1 MPKSVASYRS
11 HETTH
16 GPGDHSPSDDEE
28 TRSRQAEAMRNAYRN
43 AQAGVPTS
51 PLATRSTSAQ
61 GSYSDLR
68 SGMMSR
74 SHLSEHAGLLQN
86 SDLLASGYRTMPASS
101 PATPRRGISRMTSYA
116 NSMRLRGHSR
126 RGSFARKVSKA
137 LRSRD
142 GIPEAEAEATA
153 MMASSFKDDRVWYDQ
168 FTSTDWVHDSIADAY
183 RVKGLRSRKDWR
195 GRLQALFDG
204 AQGWILVAIIGCLTA
219 GIAYCIDVTE
229 AAIFD
234 YKTGYCSHNWRYSK
248 RKCCSGASICDEWCR
263 WSGLTHREGNSK
275 LWSDFAAYFIWVV
288 LLSLAA
294 CALTLQTKTT
304 ISSAVTLSTLDE
316 NLGADPH
323 GHGKTNED
331 QENQERPESTATQ
344 KPPMVYY
351 PAAGSGVAEVKVILS
366 GFVLHGYL
374 GVQTLVFKTLGL
386 ILSVASGLSIGKEGP
401 YVHVAACIGN
411 IACRLFSKYRM
422 NDGKRREV
430 LSASAAAGVAVA
442 FGAPIGGVLFSLE
455 EVSYYF
461 PPKTLF
467 RTFFCCIAAAL
478 SLRFLDPYGTSK
490 IVLFEVR
497 YITDWR
503 FFELAVF
510 ILLGILGGATG
521 AMFIK
526 ASRIWAKTFRR
537 VPVIKKHPMFE
548 VLLVAVLT
556 GLISFWNRYTRLP
569 VAELLFE
576 LSSPC
581 SAFTETGTS
590 LCPTASRIPDTIW
603 YLCWAFVVKAALTT
617 VTFGIKVPAGIY
629 VPSMV
634 VGGLLGRI
642 VGHAVQWLT
651 ITYPDFGLFG
661 DCPVNGN
668 PEACVVPGVYA
679 LVAAGATMCGVTRL
693 SVTLAVILFELTGSL
708 EHVLPFSLGVL
719 IAKWTADALE
729 PASIYDLLT
738 DMNSYP
744 FLDSKVRPVFTTEL
758 GDITPAP
765 HPSHYIDISH
775 SPLVPAPQLRAKLE
789 HLHTVGELDG
799 GLPILRDGVLVGLIP
814 APDLEFALDG
824 LEAESSA
831 LCLMSASERW
841 QGPGRGAILLP
852 SDSED
857 SEDEGEGDSH
867 LFNPSSSSDPLLSS
881 QRLRDHNKR
890 KDTGNDDDNEDDDPV
905 QRSTDPTDFTAYI
918 DPAPVALEI
927 CSPMDLVYECF
938 VKLGLRYICVLRE
951 GRFVGLVHKK
961 AFVKYC
967 REVERQKL

>member
-11 HETTH
+11 YATDQ
-16 GPGDHSPSDDEE
+16 PSRDHSLSDDEE
-28 TRSRQAEAMRNAYRN
+28 TRGRQAEAVRNAYRN
-43 AQAGVPTS
+43 AQTGLSTS
-51 PLATRSTSAQ
+51 PLATRTRLED
-61 GSYSDLR
+61 SYSDLR
-68 SGMMSR
+68 SPTMSR
-74 SHLSEHAGLLQN
+74 SQQLSESTGLLLHP
-86 SDLLASGYRTMPASS
+86 DMMGSGYRTMPAST
-101 PATPRRGISRMTSYA
+101 PATPRRGISRRTSFA

-126 RGSFARKVSKA
+126 RNSFARKVSRG
-137 LRSRD
+137 LRSSD
-142 GIPEAEAEATA
+142 GIAEADDGAHPL
-153 MMASSFKDDRVWYDQ
+153 ASSFRDDRVWYDQ

-183 RVKGLRSRKDWR
+183 RVKELRSRKDWR
-195 GRLQALFDG
+195 GRLEALFDG
-204 AQGWILVAIIGCLTA
+204 AQGWILVAIIGCITA
-219 GIAYCIDVTE
+219 GIAYFIDVTE
-229 AAIFD
+229 SAIFD

-263 WSGLTHREGNSK
+263 WSGLAHREGNSK
-275 LWSDFAAYFIWVV
+275 LWSDFGAYFLWVV
-288 LLSLAA
+288 VLSLLS
-294 CALTLQTKTT
+294 CWLTLQTKTVIT
-304 ISSAVTLSTLDE
+304 SPVSLSTLDE

-323 GHGKTNED
+323 GHGKTSED
-331 QENQERPESTATQ
+331 QANDVGQEAPHNEPTQ

-386 ILSVASGLSIGKEGP
+386 ILSVASGLSLGKEGP
-401 YVHVAACIGN
+401 YVHVATCVGN
-411 IACRLFSKYRM
+411 IACRLFSKYSQ

-503 FFELAVF
+503 FFELAIF
-510 ILLGILGGATG
+510 ILVGILGGATG
-521 AMFIK
+521 ALFIK
-526 ASRIWAKTFRR
+526 ASRVWAKTFRR
-537 VPVIKKHPMFE
+537 IPAIKKHPMFE

-581 SAFTETGTS
+581 DTFTEEGTS

-603 YLCWAFVVKAALTT
+603 YLCWAFVVKATLTT

-642 VGHAVQWLT
+642 VGHSVQWLT
-651 ITYPDFGLFG
+651 ITYPNFGLFA
-661 DCPVNGN
+661 DCPANGS

-719 IAKWTADALE
+719 IAKWTADAIE

-758 GDITPAP
+758 GDITEAP
-765 HPSHYIDISH
+765 HPNHFIDISR
-775 SPLVPAPQLRAKLE
+775 SPLVPAHQLRVKLD
-789 HLHTVGELDG
+789 HLHRSGELDG
-799 GLPILRDGVLVGLIP
+799 GLPILRNGVLVGLIP
-814 APDLEFALDG
+814 GPDLEFALDG
-824 LEAESSA
+824 LEGETSA
-831 LCLMSASERW
+831 LCLMSAQEKWS
-841 QGPGRGAILLP
+841 GPGRGAVLTLP
-852 SDSED
+852 SASS
-857 SEDEGEGDSH
+857 SEDEDEGDEGDEHGYFGSA
-867 LFNPSSSSDPLLSS
+867 SATSAAAASDPLLAS
-881 QRLRDHNKR
+881 QRLRDHMS
-890 KDTGNDDDNEDDDPV
+890 KDPQRRPDPA
-905 QRSTDPTDFTAYI
+905 DFTPYI
-918 DPAPVALEI
+918 DVAPVALEI

-967 REVERQKL
+967 REVHEGKS

>member
-11 HETTH
+11 YETDH
-16 GPGDHSPSDDEE
+16 PPGDYSPSDDEE
-28 TRSRQAEAMRNAYRN
+28 TRHRQEEAIRNTQRN

-51 PLATRSTSAQ
+51 PVLPRTAS
-61 GSYSDLR
+61 SYTTHSDFHG
-68 SGMMSR
+68 GMMSR
-74 SHLSEHAGLLQN
+74 SQLSEHDRLLLHP
-86 SDLLASGYRTMPASS
+86 DLSASGYRTMPTSM
-101 PATPRRGISRMTSYA
+101 PATPRRRLSRRTSFA
-116 NSMRLRGHSR
+116 NSMRLRGQSR
-126 RGSFARKVSKA
+126 RGSFVRKVSRA
-137 LRSRD
+137 LRGAD
-142 GIPEAEAEATA
+142 GTIEGEDSEADPPLS
-153 MMASSFKDDRVWYDQ
+153 ASYIDGRVWYDQ

-183 RVKGLRSRKDWR
+183 RVKELRMRKDWR
-195 GRLQALFDG
+195 GLLASHFDG
-204 AQGWILVAIIGCLTA
+204 AQGWILVAIIGILVA

-234 YKTGYCSHNWRYSK
+234 FKTGYCSSNWRYSK
-248 RKCCSGASICDEWCR
+248 RKCCAGASVCKEWCR
-263 WSGLTHREGNSK
+263 WSGLVSPESDEK
-275 LWSDFAAYFIWVV
+275 LWSDFAAFFIWVV
-288 LLSLAA
+288 VLSLLA
-294 CALTLQTKTT
+294 CWITLQTKTT
-304 ISSAVTLSTLDE
+304 ITSAVSLSTLDE

-323 GHGKTNED
+323 SQGKTSED
-331 QENQERPESTATQ
+331 QDDGLAHERRFAAAARR
-344 KPPMVYY
+344 PPMVYY

-374 GVQTLVFKTLGL
+374 GVKTLVFKALGL

-401 YVHVAACIGN
+401 YVHVAACVGN
-411 IACRLFSKYRM
+411 IACRLFSKYRQ

-497 YITDWR
+497 YLTDWR
-503 FFELAVF
+503 LFELIAF
-510 ILLGILGGATG
+510 IALGILGGAIG
-521 AMFIK
+521 ALFIK
-526 ASRIWAKTFRR
+526 ASRVWATTFRR
-537 VPVIKKHPMFE
+537 LPAIKKYPMFE
-548 VLLVAVLT
+548 VLLVAMLT
-556 GLISFWNRYTRLP
+556 GIVSFWNRYTRLP

-581 SAFTETGTS
+581 DSFTDSGTG
-590 LCPTASRIPDTIW
+590 LCPSAKRIPETIW
-603 YLCWAFVVKAALTT
+603 YLCWAFVVKAVLTT

-642 VGHAVQWLT
+642 VGHSVQWLT
-651 ITYPDFGLFG
+651 ITYPHFGLFAG
-661 DCPVNGN
+661 CPVDGN

-729 PASIYDLLT
+729 PSSIYDLLT

-744 FLDSKVRPVFTTEL
+744 FLDSKFRPVFTTEL

-765 HPSHYIDISH
+765 HPNHFIDISH
-775 SPLVPAPQLRAKLE
+775 SPLVPAHELRAKLDY
-789 HLHTVGELDG
+789 LHMAGELDG
-799 GLPILRDGVLVGLIP
+799 GLPILRNGILVGLIP
-814 APDLEFALDG
+814 GPDLEFALDS
-824 LEAESSA
+824 LEIEGPT
-831 LCLMSASERW
+831 LCLMSNQDRWLDPNRHRGGDAASIESD
-841 QGPGRGAILLP
+841 
-852 SDSED
+852 SDSEFYVF
-857 SEDEGEGDSH
+857 G
-867 LFNPSSSSDPLLSS
+867 NPSSSAAEPLLAS
-881 QRLRDHNKR
+881 QQRDR
-890 KDTGNDDDNEDDDPV
+890 EQQELGEDQQQGQQ
-905 QRSTDPTDFTAYI
+905 QRRDLTDFTPYI
-918 DPAPVALEI
+918 DAAPVSLEI

-967 REVERQKL
+967 REVHEEER